1 MASYG
6 QLIDKTSI
14 GSAIAYQ
21 GGGDTSTSYWTFVF
35 ANSCWFRG
43 YAGTASNIYQPHPT
57 VVTEFWR
64 YSISQQQWIKVA
76 SHSNGKDTSTA
87 YRVRC
92 PYNPNV
98 QSISPSL
105 RAEYNG
111 TDSYLFAFKA
121 QTTNGER
128 SRCKDYVIVYNIG
141 ADTTY
146 DTTVKGKLIY
156 GRSENI
162 AYKLHANATGPSS
175 YSTTQNWL
183 TTTAMRGAL
192 ITPSYVNRMISVK
205 SARSLT

>member
-14 GSAIAYQ
+14 GSGIAYEA
-21 GGGDTSTSYWTFVF
+21 GGDTSTSYWTFVF

-64 YSISQQQWIKVA
+64 YSISQQQWVQVA
-76 SHSNGKDTSTA
+76 SHSNGKGTSTA

-98 QSISPSL
+98 QAISPSL
-105 RAEYNG
+105 RSEYNG
-111 TDSYLFAFKA
+111 DDSYLFAFKA
-121 QTTNGER
+121 QTTKGER